1 MSLASFSINGKMKL
15 DRDEYEDYILTGYQ
29 ELTAKDIQDISD
41 LTFAGWSLTGWS
53 I

>member
-1 MSLASFSINGKMKL
+1 MKL

-41 LTFAGWSLTGWS
+41 LTFAWLLVLQLVWS
-53 I
+53 ILE